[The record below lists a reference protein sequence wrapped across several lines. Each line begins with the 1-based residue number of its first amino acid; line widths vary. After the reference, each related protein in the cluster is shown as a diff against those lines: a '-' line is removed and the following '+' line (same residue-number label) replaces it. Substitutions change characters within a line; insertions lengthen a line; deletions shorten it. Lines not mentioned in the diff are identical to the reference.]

1 MFQHINIFG
10 RQINERGQQIAA
22 LQRKVPSAR
31 VAADDGSLI
40 DVAFAAKESGEKQRM
55 RVFLP
60 PRFPSDKPVLQL
72 MQKTTHPSV
81 DKYNQVHV
89 EYLTNWKPS
98 HSLADLVAQ
107 VVDLLETGQV
117 GQPAFEE
124 DGQVN
129 EPVFHEDGHVD
140 EPKEPDEPYRTPM
153 PDIPDTFEEVEKLTE
168 EEARR
173 LCEDPVAFEDF
184 MMALP
189 AVTSMREL
197 RESLR
202 HSNESLAKE
211 ILADREN
218 FQTARAEALAVRA
231 QLVESID
238 AAQVLEKQAYDL
250 VPADA
255 KKDAIQR
262 ELASADQ
269 ADERSETISDD
280 LRAKKIDLASWHT
293 AYAATRLEYHTHA
306 ALAHVY
312 QRT

>member
-10 RQINERGQQIAA
+10 RQINERSQQIAA

-31 VAADDGSLI
+31 VAAEDGSLI
-40 DVAFAAKESGEKQRM
+40 DVTFAEDESGRGKRM

-60 PRFPSDKPVLQL
+60 PRFPNDKPVLQL

-81 DKYNQVHV
+81 DKYNQINV
-89 EYLTNWKPS
+89 EYLANWKPS
-98 HSLADLVAQ
+98 HSLADLVSQ
-107 VVDLLETGQV
+107 VVSLLETGQV
-117 GQPAFEE
+117 ESFEE
-124 DGQVN
+124 A
-129 EPVFHEDGHVD
+129 EPDV
-140 EPKEPDEPYRTPM
+140 KEPEEPYRTPM
-153 PDIPDTFEEVEKLTE
+153 PDIPEAFDEVEALTE
-168 EEARR
+168 EEARQ

-211 ILADREN
+211 VLADREN

-231 QLVESID
+231 QLVEAID
-238 AAQVLEKQAYDL
+238 AAQVLEKQAFDM

-255 KKDAIQR
+255 KKDAIRREIQR
-262 ELASADQ
+262 ADH

-280 LRAKKIDLASWHT
+280 FRANKIDLPSWHT

-306 ALAHVY
+306 ARAHVY
-312 QRT
+312 QRN